1 MFDKIKIVYMLG
13 IGGIGMSALA
23 RYFNIL
29 EYTVAGYDKTPT
41 ALTDELIKEG
51 IDIHFEDEVNIV
63 ASLLKNAA
71 ADEVMVIYTPAIPKD
86 HRGMNYLNEKGY
98 ALHKRSEILGMIS
111 RHMHCIAIAGTHG
124 KTTTSSM
131 VAHMLKDSGY
141 SCNAFLGGITTNY
154 NTNLLLDKNAKTI
167 VVEAD
172 EFDRSFLKLFPDVAV
187 ITSMDADH
195 LDIYG
200 NKAEMEK
207 SYNDFAA
214 QVKSSGKVIAKT
226 GLPVN
231 LLTNLV
237 KYAVEEKVDYF
248 ATNVRITNGV
258 YTYDMHTP
266 GGEIK
271 DVVIGLP
278 GRHNVENSVA
288 AFAVGNILGIDEVKI
303 KSALATF
310 KGVKRR
316 FEYILKT
323 DEKILIDDYAHHPEE
338 LRACISSVKEMYPG
352 KKVLGVFQPHLF
364 TRTRDFANEFAR
376 SLELLDEV
384 VLLEIYPAR
393 ELPIEGVNAEMLLK
407 LINKTG
413 KKIISKQELPA
424 YVKSRNADVVLT
436 LGAGDIDKLVEPIK
450 AELLK

>member
-23 RYFNIL
+23 RYFNVSGCK
-29 EYTVAGYDKTPT
+29 VAGYDKTSTP
-41 ALTDELIKEG
+41 LTDELKNEG
-51 IDIHFEDEVNIV
+51 IQIHFEDDIKIAESV
-63 ASLLKNAA
+63 LKNSAA
-71 ADEVMVIYTPAIPKD
+71 ENVLIIYTPAIPKD
-86 HRGMNYLNEKGY
+86 HREMNFLKEKGY
-98 ALHKRSEILGMIS
+98 VLHKRSEILGLIS
-111 RHMHCIAIAGTHG
+111 KHMHCVAIAGTHG

-131 VAHMLKDSGY
+131 VAHMLKDSGNG
-141 SCNAFLGGITTNY
+141 CNAFLGGITTNY
-154 NTNLLLDKNAKTI
+154 NTNLLLDNKAKTI

-200 NKAEMEK
+200 DQDEMIK

-214 QVKSSGKVIAKT
+214 QVKSTGKVIVKA
-226 GLPVN
+226 GLPVQRKEN
-231 LLTNLV
+231 IV
-237 KYAVEEKVDYF
+237 KYALEEKVNYY
-248 ATNVRITNGV
+248 ASNIRVTNGT
-258 YTYDMHTP
+258 YTYDMYTP
-266 GGEIK
+266 EGEIK
-271 DVVIGLP
+271 DVQIGLP

-288 AFAVGNILGIDEVKI
+288 AFAVGNLLGIDALKI
-303 KSALATF
+303 KSALASF

-316 FEYILKT
+316 FEYVMKS
-323 DEKILIDDYAHHPEE
+323 DNAILIDDYAHHPEE

-352 KKVLGVFQPHLF
+352 KRVLGVFQPHLF
-364 TRTRDFANEFAR
+364 TRTRDFAIEFAR

-393 ELPIEGVNAEMLLK
+393 ELPIEGVNAAMLLN
-407 LINKTG
+407 LINKKD
-413 KKIISKQELPA
+413 KKLLSKQEVPA

-436 LGAGDIDKLVEPIK
+436 LGAGDIDKMVEPIK
-450 AELLK
+450 AALVK